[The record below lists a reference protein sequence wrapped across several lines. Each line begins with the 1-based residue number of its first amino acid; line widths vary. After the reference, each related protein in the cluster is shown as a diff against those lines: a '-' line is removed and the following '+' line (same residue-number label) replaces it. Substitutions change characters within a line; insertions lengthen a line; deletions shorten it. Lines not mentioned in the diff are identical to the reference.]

1 MKTSFHG
8 PKAKGPFF
16 HRFFALRR
24 KEKRFREL
32 EQLQSYRKLGKN
44 PQGLKPGNL
53 LQRNRRHEC
62 LLHPVMAHIHAENAL
77 GGMMSAKI
85 INLKTIHSSP
95 RMAPRLQSVL

>member
-8 PKAKGPFF
+8 RKAKGPFF

-24 KEKRFREL
+24 KEKQFCEP
-32 EQLQSYRKLGKN
+32 EQLQSYRKPGKN

-62 LLHPVMAHIHAENAL
+62 LLHPVMAHIHGENAPS
-77 GGMMSAKI
+77 GRISAKAGESE
-85 INLKTIHSSP
+85 TCS
-95 RMAPRLQSVL
+95 RRR